1 VRTDDLGSWHYRL
14 RLRLWRK
21 FRGRDLLGVLLF
33 ILAAWLG
40 ALGNDLRYVV
50 PIVVAYF
57 VLALWRALLIV
68 QSRESRHQAQGI
80 IIQGLFDFINK
91 ELFGRSNR
99 TRFTIFKRAP
109 YRSAFIIPWW
119 RFRIG
124 GKDAVQ
130 EADASQARYREG
142 EGITGRVWAQPA
154 DELTLQVFPQ
164 FDSHAVMEA
173 FYIDT
178 FGVSREIAG
187 SISDYMVQVRA
198 IVSYAFL
205 DGRDHFIGLLSL
217 DIRDAEVVLNRN
229 ERRIDIRTPD
239 AALIVVD
246 ADKLFLLTRALGNVL
261 ESFQLAERRAP

>member
-99 TRFTIFKRAP
+99 TRFTIFLGGGFASEARTPYKRQMP
-109 YRSAFIIPWW
+109 HR
-119 RFRIG
+119 
-124 GKDAVQ
+124 
-130 EADASQARYREG
+130 
-142 EGITGRVWAQPA
+142 
-154 DELTLQVFPQ
+154 L
-164 FDSHAVMEA
+164 
-173 FYIDT
+173 DT
-178 FGVSREIAG
+178 EK
-187 SISDYMVQVRA
+187 VRA
-198 IVSYAFL
+198 SPVGYGPS
-205 DGRDHFIGLLSL
+205 
-217 DIRDAEVVLNRN
+217 
-229 ERRIDIRTPD
+229 P
-239 AALIVVD
+239 
-246 ADKLFLLTRALGNVL
+246 LT
-261 ESFQLAERRAP
+261 S